1 MKKDCLMQY
10 KDITRVEVIDPIG
23 GRAYVNSNANM
34 PTISFQD
41 DGKTLKVFVQTLSEL
56 HRNQET
62 TDNDIL
68 DPMNMLIVNGVPYS
82 FEDVEEIIS
91 GFYDGHH
98 REYFTSDMD
107 MHLDCFTDI
116 VNNLKKKSKDTSLEA
131 WQKEVVAG
139 NTTSGYIEWKNE
151 A

>member
-10 KDITRVEVIDPIG
+10 KDITRVEVIDSIS

-34 PTISFQD
+34 PTLSFQD
-41 DGKTLKVFVQTLSEL
+41 GGKTLKVFVHSVRDIIKVDE
-56 HRNQET
+56 
-62 TDNDIL
+62 DNDTIF
-68 DPMNMLIVNGVPYS
+68 DPMNVIIVDGVPYS

-91 GFYDGHH
+91 RFFDGHH
-98 REYFTSDMD
+98 REYFTSERD

-116 VNNLKKKSKDTSLEA
+116 VYNLKTQSKDTSLEA

-139 NTTSGYIEWKNE
+139 NTTSGYIAWKNE

>member
-10 KDITRVEVIDPIG
+10 KDITRVEVIDSIG

-41 DGKTLKVFVQTLSEL
+41 GGKTLKVFVHSIRDIIKVEVD
-56 HRNQET
+56 E
-62 TDNDIL
+62 DNNIF
-68 DPMNMLIVNGVPYS
+68 DPMNMLIVGGVPYS

-139 NTTSGYIEWKNE
+139 NTTSGYIAWKNE